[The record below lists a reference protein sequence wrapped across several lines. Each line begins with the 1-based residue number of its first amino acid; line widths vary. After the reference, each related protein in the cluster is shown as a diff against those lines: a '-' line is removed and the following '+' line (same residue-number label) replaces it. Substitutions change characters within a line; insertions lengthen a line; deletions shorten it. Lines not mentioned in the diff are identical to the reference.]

1 MKYIEFTNE
10 EKVEM
15 FDEIAKKFYNH
26 NFGTFS
32 KSEMELMMFN
42 FYIKKLVDMNVQN
55 DNTLNYNASCDYYIS
70 KELGITQQKVN
81 NLKVKNQ
88 LVNPIDFD
96 WKKSFL
102 GMIQNARIDDKT
114 RKVFI
119 NIPDPNLY
127 IEIKHYLEE
136 KGGYIDTQL
145 NKGLL
150 KIRAEYFIQLLVEI
164 EPEINRKTIIKE
176 IKKKIREENKDERKL
191 LENNVGTSL
200 LDLAVNTTDI
210 MSSVLSLVATYNT
223 NSL

>member
-1 MKYIEFTNE
+1 M
-10 EKVEM
+10 
-15 FDEIAKKFYNH
+15 
-26 NFGTFS
+26 
-32 KSEMELMMFN
+32 
-42 FYIKKLVDMNVQN
+42 
-55 DNTLNYNASCDYYIS
+55 
-70 KELGITQQKVN
+70 GITQQKVN

-210 MSSVLSLVATYNT
+210 ISSVLSLVATYNT
-223 NSL
+223 NRL

>member
-1 MKYIEFTNE
+1 MKYIEFTNK

-15 FDEIAKKFYNH
+15 FDEIADKFYNH

-32 KSEMELMMFN
+32 KSEMELLMFN

-150 KIRAEYFIQLLVEI
+150 KIRAEYFIQLLEEI

-210 MSSVLSLVATYNT
+210 ISSVLSLVATYNT

>member
-1 MKYIEFTNE
+1 
-10 EKVEM
+10 M

-210 MSSVLSLVATYNT
+210 ISSVLSLVATYNT
-223 NSL
+223 NRL

>member
-1 MKYIEFTNE
+1 MKYIEFTNK

-15 FDEIAKKFYNH
+15 FDEIADKFYNH

-32 KSEMELMMFN
+32 KSEMELLMFN

-70 KELGITQQKVN
+70 KELGITQQKDN

-210 MSSVLSLVATYNT
+210 ISSVLSLVATYNT